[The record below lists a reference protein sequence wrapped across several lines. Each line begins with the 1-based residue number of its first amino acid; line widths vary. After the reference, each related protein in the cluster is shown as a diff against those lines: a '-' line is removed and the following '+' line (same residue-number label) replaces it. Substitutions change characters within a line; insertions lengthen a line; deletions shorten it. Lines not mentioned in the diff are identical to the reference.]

1 MSINREKVEILKKIL
16 RELHEGVP
24 LEELKHKLK
33 DALEGIPPFE
43 IPLVEQEL
51 VKEGIPVSE
60 ILKLC
65 DLHVELLK
73 DLLHPGELRDI
84 PRGHPLDLLSREN
97 KKISVLSEA
106 LSTYAGALSRA
117 GQDDAVNYLKA
128 IGEIA
133 AELRKYSRSHYR
145 KIQMLIFPY
154 LERRGITAVP
164 RVLWGREDQAI
175 VKLRE
180 LSTLVEKG
188 LSDPSG
194 YARSVAEKATE
205 VSREILEL
213 IFREEKILFPS
224 VWTLLSE
231 GEWAAIHEAAKGIG
245 YSVPV
250 DAEWMPKAKPLLP
263 YEISGV
269 VTQDQ
274 IEKLP
279 IEFKSAALASLT
291 PDTYDVRSEG
301 DLEFNTGFLSKDEVE
316 AIFKHLPV
324 EITYADANGRVT
336 FFSESVF
343 RKGFA
348 RTKTIIGRRLEYCHP
363 PRLENFVKSVVDDLK
378 SGKADFREYWTR
390 LGDRIVR
397 VIVAA
402 VRDEKGTYLGALE
415 VVEDLTEVVNNSE
428 EIKRKIIVL

>member
-1 MSINREKVEILKKIL
+1 MLKKIL

-24 LEELKHKLK
+24 LEELKHKLE

-51 VKEGIPVSE
+51 VKEGVPVSE

-73 DLLHPGELRDI
+73 GMLRPGELRDI

-97 KKISVLSEA
+97 RKISALSEV
-106 LSTYAGALSRA
+106 LGTYAGALSRA
-117 GQDDAVNYLKA
+117 GQEDEVVNYLKA
-128 IGEIA
+128 IGEIV

-164 RVLWGREDQAI
+164 RVLWGREDQVI

-188 LSDPSG
+188 LSAPSG
-194 YARSVAEKATE
+194 YARSIAEKATE

-224 VWTLLSE
+224 VWALLSE
-231 GEWAAIHEAAKGIG
+231 GEWAAIHEAAEGIG

-263 YEISGV
+263 HEISGV

-279 IEFKSAALASLT
+279 IEFKSVALASLT
-291 PDTYDVRSEG
+291 PDTYEVRSEG

-324 EITYADANGRVT
+324 EITYADANNRVT

-343 RKGFA
+343 RKGFV
-348 RTKTIIGRRLEYCHP
+348 RTKTILGRRLEYCHP

-390 LGDRIVR
+390 LGDRVVR

-415 VVEDLTEVVNNSE
+415 VVEDLTEVVNNPE
-428 EIKRKIIVL
+428 EIKKKIIVL